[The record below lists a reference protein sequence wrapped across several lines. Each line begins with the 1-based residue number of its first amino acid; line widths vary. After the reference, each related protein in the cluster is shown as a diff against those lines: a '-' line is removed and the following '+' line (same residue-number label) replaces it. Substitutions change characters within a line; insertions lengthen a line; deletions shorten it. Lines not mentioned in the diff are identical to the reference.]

1 MKTIMNRSA
10 IIAMALMATFTL
22 ASTQKT
28 EAKNKVEDSLKSK
41 TESPVEF
48 KYMGKMN
55 NQPLFQLNLNNAV
68 SGEYI
73 ITLTDQTGAVIYDE
87 RVAGKDLSR
96 KYMLNLDEIDASEI
110 RFVIK
115 NKNDNSV
122 TNFTVKRNYSLIDVW
137 ALK

>member
-28 EAKNKVEDSLKSK
+28 EAKNKTEDSLKSK

>member
-1 MKTIMNRSA
+1 M
-10 IIAMALMATFTL
+10 
-22 ASTQKT
+22 
-28 EAKNKVEDSLKSK
+28 
-41 TESPVEF
+41 EF

-55 NQPLFQLNLNNAV
+55 NQPLFQLNLNNAEIN
-68 SGEYI
+68 EYI

-87 RVAGKDLSR
+87 RVAGKELSR
-96 KYMLNLDEIDASEI
+96 KYMLNLDEIDASEV

-115 NKNDNSV
+115 NKKDNSV

>member
-1 MKTIMNRSA
+1 MNRSA
-10 IIAMALMATFTL
+10 IIAMAFMATFTL

-28 EAKNKVEDSLKSK
+28 EAKNRIEDSLKSK

-55 NQPLFQLNLNNAV
+55 NQPLFQLNLNNPVA
-68 SGEYI
+68 SEYI

-96 KYMLNLDEIDASEI
+96 KYMLNLDEIDASEV

>member
-1 MKTIMNRSA
+1 MKKSINRTA

-28 EAKNKVEDSLKSK
+28 EAKNIEDSLKSR

-55 NQPLFQLNLNNAV
+55 NQPLFQLNLNNAEV
-68 SGEYI
+68 NEYI

-87 RVAGKDLSR
+87 RVAGKELSR
-96 KYMLNLDEIDASEI
+96 KYMLNLDEIDASEV

-115 NKNDNSV
+115 NKKDNSV
-122 TNFTVKRNYSLIDVW
+122 TNFTVKRNYSFVDVW

>member
-1 MKTIMNRSA
+1 MNRSA
-10 IIAMALMATFTL
+10 IIALALMATFTL

-28 EAKNKVEDSLKSK
+28 EAKNRIEDSLKSK

>member
-1 MKTIMNRSA
+1 MKTRMNRSA
-10 IIAMALMATFTL
+10 IIAIALMATFTL

-28 EAKNKVEDSLKSK
+28 EAKNKIEDSLKSK

-48 KYMGKMN
+48 KYVGKMN

>member
-1 MKTIMNRSA
+1 MNRSA

-28 EAKNKVEDSLKSK
+28 EAKNRIEDSLKSK

>member
-1 MKTIMNRSA
+1 MNRSA

-28 EAKNKVEDSLKSK
+28 EAKNKIEDSLKSK

-55 NQPLFQLNLNNAV
+55 NQPLFQLNLNNAEAN
-68 SGEYI
+68 EYI

-96 KYMLNLDEIDASEI
+96 KYMLNLDEIDASEV

-115 NKNDNSV
+115 NKKDNSV